1 MCPILI
7 MDQVN
12 RSNVL
17 DGRQTPCGMLTLRF
31 WSGLKFHID
40 TLVTLASTVFYDLH
54 ITQDIRYV
62 SCVNYPSPLDGH
74 PRSYKLGGDQK
85 LGESTSRPIY
95 QFTSSFHACDAYKS
109 DLYRV
114 FRLTSRV
121 IINNTLIRGTHL
133 GYLGGRLGSNTRL
146 LNSRVASKAW

>member
-17 DGRQTPCGMLTLRF
+17 DGRQTPCDMLTLRF

-74 PRSYKLGGDQK
+74 PRSYKLGGDHSH
-85 LGESTSRPIY
+85 L
-95 QFTSSFHACDAYKS
+95 QFDTIFQP
-109 DLYRV
+109 
-114 FRLTSRV
+114 
-121 IINNTLIRGTHL
+121 
-133 GYLGGRLGSNTRL
+133 
-146 LNSRVASKAW
+146 